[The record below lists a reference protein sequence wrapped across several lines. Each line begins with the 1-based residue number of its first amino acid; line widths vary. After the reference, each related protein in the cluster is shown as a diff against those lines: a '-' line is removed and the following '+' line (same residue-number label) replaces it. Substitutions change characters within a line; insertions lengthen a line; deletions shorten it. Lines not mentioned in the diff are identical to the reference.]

1 MTLRLRTAL
10 KIFHLMLSL
19 YFVIIS
25 VISIGLFLNNKN
37 KKIKYENY
45 LPGLFILVSYVVSP
59 ILGGPNFFL
68 NERADINLQFY
79 PLYLVFIYLLSSK
92 LFEINVLGKLFKLV
106 NTLSLVILFL
116 VNSLFLSSLYQ
127 DYKSYNGLFI

>member
-25 VISIGLFLNNKN
+25 VISIGLFLNNK

-59 ILGGPNFFL
+59 ILGGPNFF
-68 NERADINLQFY
+68 
-79 PLYLVFIYLLSSK
+79 
-92 LFEINVLGKLFKLV
+92 
-106 NTLSLVILFL
+106 
-116 VNSLFLSSLYQ
+116 
-127 DYKSYNGLFI
+127 